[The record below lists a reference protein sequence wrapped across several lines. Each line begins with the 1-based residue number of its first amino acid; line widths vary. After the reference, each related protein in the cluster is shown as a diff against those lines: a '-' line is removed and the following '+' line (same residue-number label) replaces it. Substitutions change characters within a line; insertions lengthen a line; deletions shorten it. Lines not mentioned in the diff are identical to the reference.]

1 MERAAGRRTEGV
13 DPAEHVRQWQVGQ
26 VGADG
31 LQPRH
36 ELLAVRGEQRVVRRQ
51 QVNVLHQRRPVP
63 ANRPARSRTALSRL
77 GEQEPG
83 VGDGGVPGV
92 AAEAAAASAEHPE
105 VWAQPAAAHQAAPER
120 VEREG
125 PPGAR
130 TQQALPRS
138 VKRAQ
143 SAFPGQI
150 FSNGFLM
157 A

>member
-77 GEQEPG
+77 GDKSQG
-83 VGDGGVPGV
+83 WGT
-92 AAEAAAASAEHPE
+92 
-105 VWAQPAAAHQAAPER
+105 
-120 VEREG
+120 
-125 PPGAR
+125 GAYLEWLQR
-130 TQQALPRS
+130 QRL
-138 VKRAQ
+138 RAQ
-143 SAFPGQI
+143 SIPRCGRSLPQPTRQLPSEWSGKVHLAHAHVPGQ
-150 FSNGFLM
+150 
-157 A
+157 